1 MDYPFLRACQ
11 RKETDYTPIWI
22 MRQAGRYLEEY
33 REVQKTA
40 DFMTVCKTPDLTVE
54 VTLQPIRILGVDASI
69 LFSDILTP
77 VEKMG
82 MKLQF
87 IKGRGPVL
95 EPPVKSM
102 RDVDRLGV
110 PDPEDDLG
118 FVLESI
124 RILRKELEG
133 KVPLIGFCGAP
144 FTLACYMI
152 EGETS
157 KDYSGA
163 KRLMFQAPHIFSAL
177 MEKITETISIY
188 ADAQINAGAQAVQFF
203 DTWAG
208 LLSRR
213 DYKTYALPY
222 IKRAISHV
230 KKKHPKVPVVYYI
243 NGSATILDLMKSA
256 GSTVIGLDWRHDLDV
271 AWEQLGSGVA
281 VQGNLDP
288 TTLFLPQDELK
299 KRVREILNKA
309 DGRPGHIFN
318 LGHGIL
324 PPTPRE
330 NAIALVEM
338 VHSMSRRKKKKK

>member
-1 MDYPFLRACQ
+1 MDYPFLRACR
-11 RKETDYTPIWI
+11 RKETDYTPVWI

-33 REVQKTA
+33 REVQKKA

-54 VTLQPIRILGVDASI
+54 VTLQPIRILGVDAAI

-77 VEKMG
+77 IETMG
-82 MKLQF
+82 LKLQF
-87 IKGRGPVL
+87 IKGKGPVL
-95 EPPVKSM
+95 DPPVKSM
-102 RDVDRLGV
+102 QGVDRLGI

-163 KRLMFQAPHIFSAL
+163 KRLMFQAPHIFGAL
-177 MEKITETISIY
+177 MDKITETISVY
-188 ADAQINAGAQAVQFF
+188 ADAQVKAGAQAIQFF

-208 LLSRR
+208 LLSRA

-222 IKRAISHV
+222 IKKAIAYV
-230 KKKHPKVPVVYYI
+230 KKQNKGTPVIYYV
-243 NGSATILDLMKSA
+243 NGSSTILDLVKSA
-256 GSTVIGLDWRHDLDV
+256 GSTVVGLDWRHDLDT
-271 AWEQLGSGVA
+271 AWDRLGHNVA

-288 TTLFLPQDELK
+288 CTLFLPQDQLK
-299 KRVREILNKA
+299 KRVKDILKRA

-338 VHSMSRRKKKKK
+338 VHTLSRKKK